1 VNRFNF
7 FKKAE
12 KITLSDTTI
21 EKVLS
26 PYVAQNIEN
35 ILVEKLQKLAEEM
48 AHEVMKKYEVAQVF
62 CEEAEREIGDGKSFM
77 LILEMKPKVDNKKKK
92 GGEK

>member
-1 VNRFNF
+1 
-7 FKKAE
+7 
-12 KITLSDTTI
+12 
-21 EKVLS
+21 
-26 PYVAQNIEN
+26 
-35 ILVEKLQKLAEEM
+35 M